1 MLLTPY
7 LGSVCNAA
15 CACQEGT
22 PTKISCDLSW
32 PPVPINGN
40 LNVMSIAVHSQSL
53 SKSFPCINHHMTNL
67 QNQNIIESAR
77 AGRCKKKSRLS
88 GSSSSNT
95 VNFGW
100 GSSLFMQVEFVLGL
114 KRCSSQNLG
123 DSFGLLPFFE
133 FERMYDNAVIKM
145 FTFICSCFS

>member
-53 SKSFPCINHHMTNL
+53 SKSFPCINHHMANL

-77 AGRCKKKSRLS
+77 AGRCKKNRVFLEVVTRSILAGGVRFLCK
-88 GSSSSNT
+88 
-95 VNFGW
+95 
-100 GSSLFMQVEFVLGL
+100 
-114 KRCSSQNLG
+114 
-123 DSFGLLPFFE
+123 
-133 FERMYDNAVIKM
+133 
-145 FTFICSCFS
+145 